1 MFGVIRLKSIII
13 GVMLVFLSV
22 ILSVSAIKVIK
33 IEATPKAEYVIVI
46 DAGHGGIDGGAVGQ
60 NGSVESELN
69 LKYSQ
74 ELKKLCEEIGFEVVM
89 TRSDMDGLYSPTAE
103 NKKRSEMENRERII
117 NESGAD
123 FMVSIHMNSFSLSS
137 CRGAQVFYDYG
148 DEDGK
153 RFAESVQNSLF
164 SNINFAKKNAS
175 VGDYYV
181 LNCAKMPAIL
191 IECGYLSNPEEEK
204 QLNSDEYRN
213 LFCQTVLV
221 GILNYLDM

>member
-1 MFGVIRLKSIII
+1 MIVAVLIL
-13 GVMLVFLSV
+13 LSV
-22 ILSVSAIKVIK
+22 ILSMSAIKVIK
-33 IEATPKAEYVIVI
+33 IEASPKAKHVIVI

-60 NGSVESELN
+60 GGSVESELN

-74 ELKKLCEEIGFEVVM
+74 ELKKVCEEVGFEVVM

-117 NESGAD
+117 NESDAD

-153 RFAESVQNSLF
+153 RFAESVQSSLY
-164 SNINFAKKNAS
+164 SSVDFAKKNAS

-191 IECGYLSNPEEEK
+191 IECGYLSNVEEEK
-204 QLNSDEYRN
+204 LLCSEEYRN
-213 LFCQTVLV
+213 LFCQSVLV